1 MGGHQSSVSA
11 ALRMS
16 VLELPRKLDIS
27 HLGEMDRWKRTH
39 NPLTEIHTETH
50 GLFLPGDVNI
60 WQLRSISCKHVE
72 SVCWTEGIS
81 VGSQSAMWRCNSL
94 MKNMCAR
101 ACAHVCVCVREVYH
115 AHVSEHPCFQSVWH
129 SCRACYGLQ
138 KQSYLCGGENCKG
151 PIKCAGHRSRHPNIC
166 DLCIK
171 QTRKACGERV
181 RNYSPT
187 LLPSS
192 RRRKKKKLWPER
204 NRKTC
209 SK

>member
-1 MGGHQSSVSA
+1 MGGHQSSVSKA
-11 ALRMS
+11 RRMA
-16 VLELPRKLDIS
+16 VLEQAHKLNIS
-27 HLGEMDRWKRTH
+27 HQGEMNRWKCTH
-39 NPLTEIHTETH
+39 NPNTETHTETQ

-72 SVCWTEGIS
+72 SVCWTEGVP
-81 VGSQSAMWRCNSL
+81 VGSQLVMWRCNSL
-94 MKNMCAR
+94 MKNMCA
-101 ACAHVCVCVREVYH
+101 CACVCFCVFVHEVQL
-115 AHVSEHPCFQSVWH
+115 VQHPCFQSVWH

-151 PIKCAGHRSRHPNIC
+151 PINCAGHHSGHPHIC

-181 RNYSPT
+181 GNYNRA

-192 RRRKKKKLWPER
+192 RRRQRWM
-204 NRKTC
+204 
-209 SK
+209 